1 MKGDSWTYS
10 NKNIVPL
17 ENRNEKVCS
26 SIYEIRRKSEH
37 NFKILSCI
45 PLCTSEKAKLNN
57 FSKSYTY
64 SFLSMNSILTIDEL
78 LSIFKTHWISILF
91 KRYVINIY
99 LCELYVYIYTYVT
112 HIYTCIHI
120 IHIHTHIHIHV
131 YIPKSSDN
139 ISTLWFKKIIRFL
152 NYWW

>member
-45 PLCTSEKAKLNN
+45 PLCTSEKSKLNN

-99 LCELYVYIYTYVT
+99 LCELYVYIYIHML
-112 HIYTCIHI
+112 HIY
-120 IHIHTHIHIHV
+120 IHV
-131 YIPKSSDN
+131 YISYTYIHTYIYMYTYLNPVITFWLYD
-139 ISTLWFKKIIRFL
+139 LKKL
-152 NYWW
+152 